1 MISPVIC
8 IQPLSAPRR
17 TRFAGF
23 TTGSIRTTGTPR
35 SVTRI
40 GSFVLCTSFSS
51 PMHLAL
57 NSETG
62 IVFIAATSISVARL
76 RQNSAEL
83 SFIRAQISVQFFQ
96 HPRTPGLAFQFPR
109 ISFFRKLCSVD
120 CFQARGQLICAEFS
134 SLLRN
139 ATRFVQSCDGAPI
152 QIAFRIEAPVRG
164 NKNHC
169 SERCQIRRQLEE
181 QWTITTHSIEMP
193 SLAKHIE
200 NSMKA
205 VHCLRP
211 ANRPVLAHAT
221 LGDEPASNDS
231 FVISELRHIEMGF
244 N

>member
-1 MISPVIC
+1 MISPLIF

-120 CFQARGQLICAEFS
+120 CFQPRSQLICGKLR
-134 SLLRN
+134 SLLWDAARL
-139 ATRFVQSCDGAPI
+139 VQCCDGAPV
-152 QIAFRIEAPVRG
+152 QIAFRIETPVGRD
-164 NKNHC
+164 KNHC
-169 SERCQIRRQLEE
+169 SKRRKIRSQFEE
-181 QWTITTHSIEMP
+181 QWTITAHSVEMP
-193 SLAKHIE
+193 SLTKHIE
-200 NSMKA
+200 NGMKTIGCFLPA
-205 VHCLRP
+205 KRP
-211 ANRPVLAHAT
+211 ML
-221 LGDEPASNDS
+221 
-231 FVISELRHIEMGF
+231 
-244 N
+244 